1 MDRRLEYRAQLT
13 SRVPRSSAPAV
24 EAIAPGA
31 DMMGRAMPDF
41 RVLFA
46 YVDPGTGSHILQLTL
61 AGLLGGVGYT
71 IRRRWARITALLGRS
86 SALLA
91 DDAKR

>member
-1 MDRRLEYRAQLT
+1 
-13 SRVPRSSAPAV
+13 
-24 EAIAPGA
+24 
-31 DMMGRAMPDF
+31 MPDL

-46 YVDPGTGSHILQLTL
+46 YVDANTGSYILQLTL

-71 IRRRWARITALLGRS
+71 IRRCWARITALLGRS

-91 DDAKR
+91 DDATR